1 MCSSDLSC
9 VTAEIVRLSD
19 YRAACVACEPD
30 EDIDLATAVDV
41 AIRDLREIQARWG
54 SDVAR
59 QIAQDCEQMLR
70 RAFVLSVNEPPGLL

>member
-1 MCSSDLSC
+1 VVRVS
-9 VTAEIVRLSD
+9 AEIVRLSD
-19 YRAACVACEPD
+19 YRTACVECEAV

-70 RAFVLSVNEPPGLL
+70 RAFTSSVAQPPAR